1 MEVTDNTGATLSRSF
16 NVLVE
21 EQDTPTVANLR
32 LDGGLESGES
42 YYEGKRFEPLLPFIT
57 EGTANTEF
65 AYWIE
70 DIENTENDRLYQT
83 EVWWATDSLLTFEFP
98 LDPGEYRVHLH
109 LIDLY
114 SSITGDRL
122 LDVTIQD
129 EQVLNNY
136 DLVLESGNDKAVIKS
151 FDVTL
156 ATGNL
161 EMSFYSVKGFNQISG
176 IEILPKGEE
185 PLKLLNET
193 EEQNNA
199 PVISDVDEPLIQEG
213 ATMSVIVKATDAD
226 EDEIYLS
233 LDSIPDFV
241 SFVDNGGGEGI
252 VTVSPGYEDAG
263 TYDLTL
269 VAKDERAAESRLS
282 FTVQVVDLS
291 MNLKITSFTLVNGD
305 TDEDI
310 KVLSDGDTIKYS
322 EIGTKNINIRAML
335 MSE

>member
-1 MEVTDNTGATLSRSF
+1 
-16 NVLVE
+16 
-21 EQDTPTVANLR
+21 
-32 LDGGLESGES
+32 
-42 YYEGKRFEPLLPFIT
+42 
-57 EGTANTEF
+57 
-65 AYWIE
+65 
-70 DIENTENDRLYQT
+70 
-83 EVWWATDSLLTFEFP
+83 
-98 LDPGEYRVHLH
+98 
-109 LIDLY
+109 
-114 SSITGDRL
+114 
-122 LDVTIQD
+122 
-129 EQVLNNY
+129 
-136 DLVLESGNDKAVIKS
+136 
-151 FDVTL
+151 
-156 ATGNL
+156 
-161 EMSFYSVKGFNQISG
+161 
-176 IEILPKGEE
+176 
-185 PLKLLNET
+185 
-193 EEQNNA
+193 
-199 PVISDVDEPLIQEG
+199 SDVDEPLIQEG

-322 EIGTKNINIRAML
+322 EIGTKNINIRANVDERIIDRVDFSINQISTIANAVPFNVFNADTSFNYSDIL
-335 MSE
+335 QGY